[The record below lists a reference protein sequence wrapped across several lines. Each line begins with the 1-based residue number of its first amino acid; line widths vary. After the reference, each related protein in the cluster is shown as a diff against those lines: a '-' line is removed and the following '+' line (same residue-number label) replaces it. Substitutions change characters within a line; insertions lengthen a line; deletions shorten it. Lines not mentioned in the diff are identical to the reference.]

1 MILKGKLK
9 MKIKD
14 INNKEYEIPISA
26 IDGIQKIYSGTKNKV
41 AEAILTIDD
50 KKLRVNRKTWK
61 KVQKEFDRENEV
73 IIGIYEG
80 VFHKLK
86 VAVLI
91 NNICEL
97 IAKPKNRYA
106 IKYISI
112 ESKDEQTCFITK
124 DQYEYLQKR
133 LNFSNEEKNDE

>member
-1 MILKGKLK
+1 ME
-9 MKIKD
+9 IKD
-14 INNKEYEIPISA
+14 INNKEYEIPVSA
-26 IDGIQKIYSGTKNKV
+26 IDSIQKIYAGTKNKV

-61 KVQKEFDRENEV
+61 KVQKDFDRENEV
-73 IIGIYEG
+73 IIGSYMG
-80 VFHKLK
+80 VFDKSK

-91 NNICEL
+91 KNISEL

-106 IKYISI
+106 IKYISR
-112 ESKDEQTCFITK
+112 ESKDEQICFITK

-133 LNFSNEEKNDE
+133 LDFSNEEKRDE

>member
-1 MILKGKLK
+1 ME
-9 MKIKD
+9 IKD
-14 INNKEYEIPISA
+14 INNKEYEIPVSV
-26 IDGIQKIYSGTKNKV
+26 IDSIQKIYSGTKNKV

-73 IIGIYEG
+73 IIGSYMG
-80 VFHKLK
+80 VFDKSK

-91 NNICEL
+91 KNISEL

-106 IKYISI
+106 IKYISR

-133 LNFSNEEKNDE
+133 LDFSNEGKNE

>member
-1 MILKGKLK
+1 ME
-9 MKIKD
+9 IKD
-14 INNKEYEIPISA
+14 INNKEYEIPVSV
-26 IDGIQKIYSGTKNKV
+26 IDSIQKIYSGTKNKV

-73 IIGIYEG
+73 IIGSYMG
-80 VFHKLK
+80 VFDKSK

-91 NNICEL
+91 KNISEL

-106 IKYISI
+106 IKYISR
-112 ESKDEQTCFITK
+112 ESKDEQICFITK
-124 DQYEYLQKR
+124 DQYDYLQKR
-133 LNFSNEEKNDE
+133 LNFSNEEKSDE

>member
-1 MILKGKLK
+1 ME
-9 MKIKD
+9 IKD
-14 INNKEYEIPISA
+14 INNKEYEIPVSV
-26 IDGIQKIYSGTKNKV
+26 IDSIRKIYSGTKNKV

-73 IIGIYEG
+73 IIGSYMG
-80 VFHKLK
+80 VFDKSK

-91 NNICEL
+91 KNISEL

-106 IKYISI
+106 IKYISR
-112 ESKDEQTCFITK
+112 ESKDEHICFITK

-133 LNFSNEEKNDE
+133 LDFSNEEKSDE